1 MGTRPIASSMIAAA
15 ITNDAASTYHLRA
28 DTRLI
33 VCEVRREK
41 EIRGQEDALDCLEQ
55 IAANLASPLRR
66 RGRSASLPQPVVR
79 LVQRVESEVLD
90 LGLPQARRREHHPE
104 IAPPVVADERQPAD

>member
-1 MGTRPIASSMIAAA
+1 MGTRPIASSIIAAA
-15 ITNDAASTYHLRA
+15 VTNDAASTYHLRV

-41 EIRGQEDALDCLEQ
+41 EIRGQEDSLDCLEQ

-66 RGRSASLPQPVVR
+66 RGRSASPHEPFVCLVHRVVR
-79 LVQRVESEVLD
+79 EVLD
-90 LGLPQARRREHHPE
+90 LCLPEARRREHHRE
-104 IAPPVVADERQPAD
+104 IAPPVV